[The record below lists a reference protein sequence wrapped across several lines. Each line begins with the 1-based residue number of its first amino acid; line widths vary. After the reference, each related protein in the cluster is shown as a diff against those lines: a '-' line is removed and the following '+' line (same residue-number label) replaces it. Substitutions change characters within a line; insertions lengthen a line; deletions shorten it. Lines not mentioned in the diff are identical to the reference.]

1 MVSDQQNLD
10 DDGWDATQHL
20 EVQPIEHKWY
30 DGAQHSDENRQLS
43 KDTQLYVI

>member
-20 EVQPIEHKWY
+20 EVQPIEHK
-30 DGAQHSDENRQLS
+30 
-43 KDTQLYVI
+43 